1 MSKEVDERVVSMQF
15 DNRHFERNVATTMST
30 LDKLKAKLHLPGA
43 SKGLEDVNAAARKV
57 DLSHIGK
64 SAETVGLKFNAMYTI
79 ADQALRNITN
89 SAMATAK
96 KMVSAFTIDPI
107 KTGFDEYETKIN
119 AIQTIMSNTA
129 SKGTTMED
137 VTRVI
142 DELNTYADKT
152 IYNFAEMTRNIG
164 TFTAAGVG
172 LQESADAI
180 QGIANLAAASGSNSQ
195 QASTAMYQLSQALAA
210 GTVKLMDWNSVV
222 NAGMGGEKFQEAL
235 KSTAREMGISVDS
248 MIEKHGSFR
257 ESLSEGW
264 ITAEVLNTTL
274 KKFTKEGAAQYA
286 EAMVKS
292 GKYTQEQADALIKE
306 AQSMEDAATKV
317 KTFTQLIDT
326 LKESVQSGWGKTW
339 ELIIGNFEQAK
350 ELFSGISDTLSGF
363 IDRFSDA
370 RNAVLESA
378 LGKSFKS
385 LLEPLKGIKQTVETI
400 SEPIKTV
407 TKSLEDYNAVVKEV
421 INGDWGV
428 TEKRWNALAEAGYDW
443 ATVQNM
449 VNEELGCSVRH
460 NTDFV
465 IGQSEATKSTE
476 QATETNTKY
485 IATLAKKSDE
495 ELRSLGLSEQQI
507 TAIKEIRKQADKLG
521 LSVEDFVNNI
531 DKLDGRWVMLNSFKN
546 AAKALGKVF
555 STVAQA
561 WKEIFP
567 PKSTEEK
574 ANALYDLLA
583 AFHKFTTKLTMT
595 DKTADKLKRTLKG
608 VFAILDIITSIT
620 GGAFKIAFKAV
631 NTILGAFN
639 LNILDVTAVIGDAIV
654 AVRDWIKEHNLLTKG
669 IEVIVPYLKKAAK
682 GIKDWV
688 DGLKEADNIPK
699 YIIQG
704 LINGLTG
711 GAKAIYETVIN
722 LGKIII
728 DTIKGV
734 LGIHS
739 PSTVFFEIGENI
751 IQGLANGLKEGASLV
766 WNLIKTIGTKCIEIV
781 NDIDLGKILSAGI
794 GFGITLSIIKIADA
808 VKSIGSALE
817 GFGDMFEGV
826 GSMLEDFGI
835 GVKSFLKGAGLE
847 MKSKAILNMAKAIAI
862 LVGSIFVLTK
872 IDTGELWGAIGALA
886 ALAGIL
892 VALSYAATK
901 MGEIKNIGTQSL
913 ALLGIAG
920 SLLILAIVLKK
931 LASIDGDDIPKV
943 IFTLTVMIAG
953 LGAIL
958 ATFGKLGYNK
968 AAENINKVGV
978 MMLKIS
984 VALLIM
990 TFVIKQISKLD
1001 DSAIKKGLG
1010 VIAALELFVMGFIWI
1025 SKYSGEHASKA
1036 GSMLMRIAIALG
1048 ILVYVIDKASQLDD
1062 AAIEKGIGVIGSL
1075 ELLMIALIG
1084 VSKLAGQ
1091 HAAKAGT
1098 MLLLMSLSFG
1108 IMIRVIKQASE
1119 LDGFALDKGLGAI
1132 AAIGTVFAALIA
1144 VSRLAG
1150 NNAVKA
1156 GAMLLMMSGAILIL
1170 TGVMFL
1176 LSLLDPSDMGR
1187 ALAAIVVLEACF
1199 AGLIAVTKL
1208 AKATKGMKSTLI
1220 TLTACIA
1227 VLAGIVIALSFL
1239 DPSDLAVATGALTA
1253 MTGIFGGLIYV
1264 TKLAKNTKSM
1274 RKTLLEL
1281 LAVVAVLALILA
1293 GLSLLNPESLLA
1305 SSAALSVLLMSFSTS
1320 MAVLGKAGKIS
1331 TTVSKNIYP
1340 MLGIVAG
1347 LAAILGIL
1355 AALNVEPSLESAIAL
1370 GTLLNAMATA
1380 MVILSKAGKVSNK
1393 AIGALALMG
1402 LVVAEVAIVLGV
1414 MSKFNVEPSIE
1425 TATALSTLLL
1435 GMSGALV
1442 ILGYV
1447 GTLGPAAF
1455 IGIGALAT
1463 LIAGIGG
1470 LLIAIG
1476 ALVKT
1481 FPQLEEFLNVGIP
1494 IMEKIGYAI
1503 GSFFGNIVGGFLGG
1517 MSSGL
1522 PEIGANL
1529 SAFIINAMP
1538 FIAGVKMVDESVLEG
1553 AARLVEIIILISAA
1567 QIIEGIASFLTG
1579 GSSMESFGQKLLEFG
1594 NYMVQFS
1601 NIITGNVN
1609 AEAVT
1614 SVANAGKILAELANT
1629 LPKSGGVAQFFTGET
1644 MSMEEFG
1651 KQLIPF
1657 GKAMAEFSKT
1667 VSGEGAVNPEA
1678 IESAANAGKVMSEMA
1693 NSLPKENGV
1702 AQFFAGTPMSMEEF
1716 GNQLKPFGKAMVEF
1730 SSIVGAEGAINSEAV
1745 TAAANAGKMMS
1756 EMANTLPNSG
1766 GVFEFFTGKKMSM
1779 EEFGNQLIPFGKAM
1793 VDFSS
1798 IVGGEGTINPEA
1810 ITSVANAGK
1819 MMSEMANTLPNSGG
1833 IIEFFTGSKMTMSE
1847 FGTEIKSFGKAMV
1860 EFSSTVSGEGAINS
1874 EAITATANAG
1884 DIMLELANSLPETG
1898 GIFEFF
1904 TGSKMT
1910 MSEFGTEIKAFGKG
1924 IAGFSETVSG
1934 KIDSSSVEAAASAGK
1949 LLVEICNSLPDT
1961 GGLKS
1966 LFSGSKSMDNF
1977 GKELKV
1983 FGAGLAG
1990 FASQVENVNTYKIE
2004 QGSVAGKALVDL
2016 CNTIGNGVTVFS
2028 NMLDVATFGPKIVA
2042 FGQCTKQFSDAVVG
2056 VDRDNVING
2065 AVSGERLVG
2074 MANRITTDKKD
2085 VDIAVL
2091 GGKIAS
2097 FGHSIKTFGVAV
2109 AGIDLTSINNG
2120 VEAGL
2125 SIIDLINKVPK
2136 GTVNLLVCGSQL
2148 VQFGKYMAEF
2158 SNSVS
2163 GIDAASL
2170 NGTVSQFKLMIDSIK
2185 RITVTGI
2192 NEISSSLDSAGKK
2205 ISTSINT
2212 MLTSSIKTISHK
2224 EITFSNAGK
2233 SLVDK
2238 FSSAI
2243 SDNASTVS
2251 KKCSTMIDTALSSVK
2266 NENNYSKFYD
2276 AGFYLVK
2283 GFKNGIDENT
2293 WMAEAK
2299 AKAMA
2304 LAAKRAAEKA
2314 LGIESPSKVFYK
2326 IGAFTCQGFI
2336 NALTAYSAKTY
2347 NASTD
2352 MADNATSGFS
2362 RAISRIKD
2370 MVENGV
2376 DAQPTIRP
2384 VVDLSDVSAGVGSI
2398 NRMFDLNPS
2407 FGVISNVR
2415 GIASMMNERQ
2425 NGVDSD
2431 LTSAIKD
2438 LKNSLRE
2445 SSGDVYN
2452 INGVTYDDGSNV
2464 ADAVKSIVRAARIE
2478 RRM

>member
-43 SKGLEDVNAAARKV
+43 SKGLEEVNATARKV
-57 DLSHIGK
+57 DLSPIGK

-89 SAMATAK
+89 SAMAAGK

-107 KTGFDEYETKIN
+107 KTGFNEYETKIN

-129 SKGTTMED
+129 SKGTTMKD

-257 ESLSEGW
+257 ESLTEGW

-274 KKFTKEGAAQYA
+274 KKFTKEGATQYA

-317 KTFTQLIDT
+317 KTFTQLMDT

-339 ELIIGNFEQAK
+339 ELIIGNFDQAK

-363 IDRFSDA
+363 IDKFSDA

-378 LGKSFKS
+378 LGKTFTS
-385 LLEPLKGIKQTVETI
+385 LLEPLKGIKQTVENI

-407 TKSLEDYNAVVKEV
+407 TKTLEDYNAVVKEV

-428 TEKRWNALAEAGYDW
+428 TEKRWNALTEAGYDW

-460 NTDFV
+460 TTDFV

-476 QATETNTKY
+476 KATETNAKY
-485 IATLAKKSDE
+485 IATLAKKSDA
-495 ELRSLGLSEQQI
+495 ELRSLGISEEQI
-507 TAIKEIRKQADKLG
+507 SAIKEIRKQADKLG
-521 LSVEDFVNNI
+521 MSVEDFVNNI
-531 DKLDGRWVMLNSFKN
+531 DKLDGRWVMLNAFKN

-555 STVAQA
+555 STVAKA

-583 AFHKFTTKLTMT
+583 AFHKFTTKLMMT
-595 DKTADKLKRTLKG
+595 DETADKLKRTLKG
-608 VFAILDIITSIT
+608 VFAILDVITSVT
-620 GGAFKIAFKAV
+620 GGAFKIAFKVV

-654 AVRDWIKEHNLLTKG
+654 AVRDWIKAHNIFAKG
-669 IEVIVPYLKKAAK
+669 IDVIVPYLKKAAK
-682 GIKDWV
+682 GIKEWI

-704 LINGLTG
+704 LINGLIG
-711 GAKAIYETVIN
+711 GAKAIYEAVIN
-722 LGKIII
+722 LGKTIIN
-728 DTIKGV
+728 TIKGV

-739 PSTVFFEIGENI
+739 PSTVFFEIGKNI

-766 WNLIKTIGTKCIEIV
+766 WDLIKTIGTKCIEVI
-781 NDIDLGKILSAGI
+781 NDIDLGKILAAGI
-794 GFGITLSIIKIADA
+794 GVGIVASIIKIADA

-817 GFGDMFEGV
+817 GFGDLAESA
-826 GSMLEDFGI
+826 GSMLEDFGK
-835 GVKSFLKGAGLE
+835 GAKSFLKGAGLE

-862 LVGSIFVLTK
+862 LVGSVFLLTK
-872 IDTGELWGAIGALA
+872 IDTGDLWAAIGALA

-901 MGEIKNIGTQSL
+901 MGEIKNIGKQSL

-920 SLLILAIVLKK
+920 SLLILAMVLQK
-931 LASIDGDDIPKV
+931 LASIDGDDIPK
-943 IFTLTVMIAG
+943 IIITLSAMIAG

-958 ATFGKLGYNK
+958 AIFGKLGDTK
-968 AAENINKVGV
+968 ASENVNKVGV

-1001 DSAIKKGLG
+1001 DGAIEKGLG
-1010 VIAALELFVMGFIWI
+1010 VIAALELFVMGFIWV
-1025 SKYSGEHASKA
+1025 SKYSGEYASKA

-1062 AAIEKGIGVIGSL
+1062 SAIEKGIGVIGSL
-1075 ELLMIALIG
+1075 ELMVMALIG

-1098 MLLLMSLSFG
+1098 MLLLMSVSFG
-1108 IMIRVIKQASE
+1108 IMVRVIKQASE
-1119 LDGFALDKGLGAI
+1119 LDASALERGLGAI
-1132 AAIGTVFAALIA
+1132 AMIGTVFAALIA
-1144 VSRLAG
+1144 VSKLAG
-1150 NNAVKA
+1150 DNAAKA

-1170 TGVMFL
+1170 TGVIFL
-1176 LSLLDPSDMGR
+1176 LSLLDPSDMER
-1187 ALAAIVVLEACF
+1187 ALAAIVVLETCF

-1208 AKATKGMKSTLI
+1208 AKDTKGMKSTLI
-1220 TLTACIA
+1220 TLIA
-1227 VLAGIVIALSFL
+1227 AITILALIVIALSFI
-1239 DPSDLAVATGALTA
+1239 DPTSLAVATGAMAA
-1253 MTGIFGGLIYV
+1253 MIGLFGGLIAV

-1274 RKTLLEL
+1274 RKTLMEL
-1281 LAVVAVLALILA
+1281 LGVVAVLALILA
-1293 GLSLLNPESLLA
+1293 GLSLLNPESVLA

-1320 MAVLGKAGKIS
+1320 MAILGKAGKIS

-1340 MLGIVAG
+1340 MLGVVAG
-1347 LAAILGIL
+1347 LAVILGIL
-1355 AALNVEPSLESAIAL
+1355 AALNVEPSLESALAL
-1370 GTLLNAMATA
+1370 GILLNSMAAA
-1380 MVILSKAGKVSNK
+1380 MVILSKVGKVSNK
-1393 AIGALALMG
+1393 AVGALALMG
-1402 LVVAEVAIVLGV
+1402 LVVAELAVILGL
-1414 MSKFNVEPSIE
+1414 MAKFNVEPSIE
-1425 TATALSTLLL
+1425 TATALSILLL

-1442 ILGYV
+1442 ILGFV

-1463 LIAGIGG
+1463 LIVGIGG
-1470 LLIAIG
+1470 LLVAIG

-1481 FPQLEEFLNVGIP
+1481 FPQLEEFLDIGIP
-1494 IMEKIGYAI
+1494 IMEKIGYAL

-1538 FIAGVKMVDESVLEG
+1538 FITGVKMVDEAVLEG

-1567 QIIEGIASFLTG
+1567 QIIEGIASFVTG

-1601 NIITGNVN
+1601 NIVTGNVN

-1614 SVANAGKILAELANT
+1614 ATANAGKILAELANS

-1644 MSMEEFG
+1644 MSMETFG
-1651 KQLIPF
+1651 AQLIPF

-1667 VSGEGAVNPEA
+1667 VSGEGAINPEA
-1678 IESAANAGKVMSEMA
+1678 IESAANAGKVMAEMA

-1702 AQFFAGTPMSMEEF
+1702 AQFFAGTPISMEEF
-1716 GNQLKPFGKAMVEF
+1716 GKQLAPFGKAMVEF
-1730 SSIVGAEGAINSEAV
+1730 SSIVGGEGAINSEAV
-1745 TAAANAGKMMS
+1745 TSAANAGKMMS
-1756 EMANTLPNSG
+1756 EMANNLPKEG
-1766 GVFEFFTGKKMSM
+1766 GVFEFFTGKTMTM
-1779 EEFGNQLIPFGKAM
+1779 EEFGKQLIPFGEAM
-1793 VDFSS
+1793 VAFSS
-1798 IVGGEGTINPEA
+1798 VVGGDGAINPEA

-1819 MMSEMANTLPNSGG
+1819 IMAEMANSLPSSGG
-1833 IIEFFTGSKMTMSE
+1833 VMEFFTGSKMTMSE
-1847 FGTEIKSFGKAMV
+1847 FGTQIKSFGKAMV
-1860 EFSSTVSGEGAINS
+1860 EFSSTVSGEGTINS
-1874 EAITATANAG
+1874 EAITAAANAG
-1884 DIMLELANSLPETG
+1884 DIMLKLANSLPQTG
-1898 GIFEFF
+1898 GIFAFF
-1904 TGSKMT
+1904 TGSTMT
-1910 MSEFGTEIKAFGKG
+1910 MSEFGTEVKAFGKG
-1924 IAGFSETVSG
+1924 IAGFSEAVSG
-1934 KIDSSSVEAAASAGK
+1934 KIDASSVEAAANAGQA
-1949 LLVEICNSLPDT
+1949 LTAIYTSLPNT
-1961 GGLKS
+1961 GGIGS
-1966 LFSGSKSMDNF
+1966 LFSGDQSMEDFGEELEYFGKSMKAFSEQVSGINAYKVESAANAGKVIADLAKSINSGLTFFSKEFDATNF
-1977 GKELKV
+1977 GTKLV
-1983 FGAGLAG
+1983 IYGGAIKQ
-1990 FASQVENVNTYKIE
+1990 FAAEVTDINLDTIRNGT
-2004 QGSVAGKALVDL
+2004 VAGQWLITMINPL
-2016 CNTIGNGVTVFS
+2016 TS
-2028 NMLDVATFGPKIVA
+2028 ATL
-2042 FGQCTKQFSDAVVG
+2042 
-2056 VDRDNVING
+2056 
-2065 AVSGERLVG
+2065 E
-2074 MANRITTDKKD
+2074 
-2085 VDIAVL
+2085 VDIAL
-2091 GGKIAS
+2091 IGGKIAS
-2097 FGHSIKTFGVAV
+2097 FGHSIKTFANAV
-2109 AGIDLTSINNG
+2109 SGIDPSVVQNG
-2120 VEAGL
+2120 TTAGKNML
-2125 SIIDLINKVPK
+2125 DMADRAPK
-2136 GTVNLLVCGSQL
+2136 GTANLSGYGSQI
-2148 VQFGKYMAEF
+2148 VSFGKSMAEF
-2158 SNSVS
+2158 SNSIS
-2163 GIDAASL
+2163 GVDAGAL
-2170 NGTVSQFKLMIDSIK
+2170 NSNIAKFKAMIDSIK
-2185 RITVTGI
+2185 SITVTGI
-2192 NEISSSLDSAGKK
+2192 NEINTTLINAGPR
-2205 ISTSINT
+2205 ISTSMDNMLNT
-2212 MLTSSIKTISHK
+2212 TKKAIISK
-2224 EITFSNAGK
+2224 EDTFANAGK
-2233 SLVDK
+2233 SLIDK
-2238 FSSAI
+2238 FSKAI
-2243 SDNASTVS
+2243 SSRITSVTKLCSKMIKDSLSTIKSEQNYNDFYNAG
-2251 KKCSTMIDTALSSVK
+2251 
-2266 NENNYSKFYD
+2266 E
-2276 AGFYLVK
+2276 YLVK
-2283 GFKNGIDENT
+2283 GFSNGIDENT
-2293 WMAEAK
+2293 WRAEAK
-2299 AKAMA
+2299 AEAMA
-2304 LAAKRAAEKA
+2304 LAAKKAAEEA
-2314 LGIESPSKVFYK
+2314 LGIASPSKVFYK
-2326 IGAFTCQGFI
+2326 IGAFTGQGFI
-2336 NALTAYSAKTY
+2336 NALTSYASKTYSA
-2347 NASTD
+2347 SSD
-2352 MADNATSGFS
+2352 MAESATSGFS
-2362 RAISRIKD
+2362 NAIARIKD

-2384 VVDLSDVSAGVGSI
+2384 VVDLSDVSDGVGLL
-2398 NRMFDLNPS
+2398 RGMFDLTPS
-2407 FGVISNVR
+2407 VGVMSNVGR
-2415 GIASMMNERQ
+2415 INTMMNDRQ
-2425 NGVDSD
+2425 NGMDSE
-2431 LTSAIKD
+2431 LTSAIKE
-2438 LKNSLRE
+2438 LKDSI
-2445 SSGDVYN
+2445 SDSYGDTYN
-2452 INGVTYDDGSNV
+2452 INGITYDEGSSV
-2464 ADAVKSIVRAARIE
+2464 ADAIKTLAREIKVE
-2478 RRM
+2478 GRS